1 MDNSL
6 YRINVPHLVNLLI
19 IIRMELNS
27 VFIIDFLDSNN
38 FIIKFNKTELY
49 AFSGTCNNCNSLY
62 SKYLE
67 FLIL

>member
-1 MDNSL
+1 M
-6 YRINVPHLVNLLI
+6 NVPHLINLLI
-19 IIRMELNS
+19 IIKIELNS
-27 VFIIDFLDSNN
+27 VLIMGFLDNNN

-49 AFSGTCNNCNSLY
+49 TLSKTYNSYNSLY